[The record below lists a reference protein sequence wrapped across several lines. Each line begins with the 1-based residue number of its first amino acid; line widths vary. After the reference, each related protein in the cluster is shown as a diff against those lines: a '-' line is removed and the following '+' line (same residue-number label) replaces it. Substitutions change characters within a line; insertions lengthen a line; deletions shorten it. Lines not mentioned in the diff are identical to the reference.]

1 MSPGTPQISVV
12 IADDHPIVRM
22 GLRALIEAQ
31 PDMRLLAEAQGGAA
45 AVEAFTTHRPD
56 VMLVDLRMP
65 GMSGRDVITAI
76 RSVMPD
82 AKIIVLTS
90 FDGDEDVFRAVQAG
104 ARGYLLKA
112 SPPDDVLKAIR
123 AVYAGG
129 RLIAPDVAARLADR
143 VNSPSL
149 TSREVAVLE
158 LVAKGLSNKEIAAA
172 LTLAEDT
179 VKNHLKHVFAKLEV
193 SDRTEAV
200 LQAVQRGIITLG

>member
-1 MSPGTPQISVV
+1 MADPAKISVV

-22 GLRALIEAQ
+22 GLRALVEAQ
-31 PDMRLLAEAQGGAA
+31 PDMVVAAEAEGGAA
-45 AVEAFTTHRPD
+45 AIEAFTTHRPD

-65 GMSGRDVITAI
+65 GMGGRDVITAV
-76 RSVMPD
+76 RRAFPD
-82 AKIIVLTS
+82 ARIIVLTS

-104 ARGYLLKA
+104 ARGYLLKGSA
-112 SPPDDVLKAIR
+112 PDDVLKAIR
-123 AVYAGG
+123 TVHAGG

-149 TSREVAVLE
+149 TAREVAVLE
-158 LVAKGLSNKEIAAA
+158 LVAKGLSNKEIAAT

-179 VKNHLKHVFAKLEV
+179 VKNHLKHIFAKLEV

-200 LQAVQRGIITLG
+200 LLAVQRGIITLS

>member
-1 MSPGTPQISVV
+1 MADGGKISVV

-22 GLRALIEAQ
+22 GLRALVEAQ
-31 PDMRLLAEAQGGAA
+31 QDMVLLAEAENGAA

-65 GMSGRDVITAI
+65 GMSGRDVITAV
-76 RSVMPD
+76 RNVVPD
-82 AKIIVLTS
+82 ARIIVLTS

-112 SPPDDVLKAIR
+112 APPDDVLKAIR
-123 AVYAGG
+123 TVHAGG

-149 TSREVAVLE
+149 TAREVAVLE

-172 LTLAEDT
+172 LNLAEDT

-200 LQAVQRGIITLG
+200 LLAVQRGIITLG

>member
-1 MSPGTPQISVV
+1 MIDGKISVV

-22 GLRALIEAQ
+22 GLRALVEAQ
-31 PDMRLLAEAQGGAA
+31 PDMVLLAEASGGAA

-65 GMSGRDVITAI
+65 GMSGRDVITAVRNVI
-76 RSVMPD
+76 PD
-82 AKIIVLTS
+82 ARMIVLTS

-112 SPPDDVLKAIR
+112 SPPDDVVKAIR
-123 AVYAGG
+123 AVHAGG

-158 LVAKGLSNKEIAAA
+158 LVAKGLSNKEIAAT
-172 LTLAEDT
+172 LSLAEDT

-200 LQAVQRGIITLG
+200 LLAVQRGIIALA

>member
-1 MSPGTPQISVV
+1 MGEGGKISVV

-22 GLRALIEAQ
+22 GLRALVEAQ
-31 PDMRLLAEAQGGAA
+31 PDMVLLGEADGGAA
-45 AVEAFTTHRPD
+45 AVEAFTKHRPD

-65 GMSGRDVITAI
+65 GMSGRDVITAVRNVI
-76 RSVMPD
+76 PD
-82 AKIIVLTS
+82 ARIIVLTS

-112 SPPDDVLKAIR
+112 APPDDVIKAIR
-123 AVYAGG
+123 TVHAGG

-149 TSREVAVLE
+149 TSREVSVLE

-200 LQAVQRGIITLG
+200 LLAVQRGIITLG

>member
-1 MSPGTPQISVV
+1 MADPQKISVV

-22 GLRALIEAQ
+22 GLRALVEAQ
-31 PDMRLLAEAQGGAA
+31 PDMMVAGEADAGAA
-45 AVEAFTTHRPD
+45 AVEAFTTLRPD

-65 GMSGRDVITAI
+65 GMGGREVITAV
-76 RSVMPD
+76 RKLVPD
-82 AKIIVLTS
+82 ARIIVLTS

-112 SPPDDVLKAIR
+112 APPEDVLRAIR
-123 AVYAGG
+123 AVHAGG

-149 TSREVAVLE
+149 TAREVSVLE
-158 LVAKGLSNKEIAAA
+158 LVAKGLSNKEIAAT
-172 LTLAEDT
+172 LSLAEDT

-200 LQAVQRGIITLG
+200 LLAVQRGIITLG